1 LAPVGTI
8 SFLSTPRSDFLP
20 GVALA
25 FGAALWGLFWI
36 PIRGIEQAGVADV
49 WTGSTIFGAS
59 TLLFIPL
66 LVLWQQGDFSGVP
79 DVATLRSGTPLDSAG
94 CHADAAHYLADN
106 LADDPAESRAGRHVI
121 AL

>member
-36 PIRGIEQAGVADV
+36 PIRGIEQVGMLLLCEVLVGVTSAALLLDEP
-49 WTGSTIFGAS
+49 FG
-59 TLLFIPL
+59 
-66 LVLWQQGDFSGVP
+66 
-79 DVATLRSGTPLDSAG
+79 
-94 CHADAAHYLADN
+94 
-106 LADDPAESRAGRHVI
+106 
-121 AL
+121 